1 MEKLLIGHLIYL
13 SAQTEFCIVEIASIS
28 LRRRLLGIP
37 YADFFP
43 VIQSQALPHVPFQS
57 QGGAEIQNIEG

>member
-28 LRRRLLGIP
+28 LRSCLLGIP
-37 YADFFP
+37 YADFLP
-43 VIQSQALPHVPFQS
+43 VMQPRALPHVPFQS
-57 QGGAEIQNIEG
+57 QGGAEIQTIEG

>member
-13 SAQTEFCIVEIASIS
+13 PAQTGFCIVEIASIS
-28 LRRRLLGIP
+28 LSCLLGIP

-43 VIQSQALPHVPFQS
+43 AIQSYTLPHVPFQS
-57 QGGAEIQNIEG
+57 RGEAEIQNIGG